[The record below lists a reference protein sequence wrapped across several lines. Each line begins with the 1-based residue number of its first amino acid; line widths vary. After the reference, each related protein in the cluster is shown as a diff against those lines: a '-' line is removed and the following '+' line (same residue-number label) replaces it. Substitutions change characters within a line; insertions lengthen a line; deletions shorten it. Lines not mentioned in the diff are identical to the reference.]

1 MEKELDWDYAEK
13 VQKEALD
20 KIDFLPYIEK
30 YKGKKLWDL
39 ISAVEDDY
47 DNTELTNNEVLE
59 GCTFNWFDESE
70 IIDYLEKRYPGK
82 FMAQE
87 VSYNV
92 IC

>member
-1 MEKELDWDYAEK
+1 MNDYEKEYAA
-13 VQKEALD
+13 QKEALD

-47 DNTELTNNEVLE
+47 DNTELTNNDVLE
-59 GCTFNWFDESE
+59 GCTFNWYSEDE

-82 FMAQE
+82 FRTTE
-87 VSYNV
+87 ICYNQ